1 MHWKNVLL
9 HNLFLPSYL
18 YNLERNGNSVW
29 GVGSLFHV
37 SICAVILLLRVLHWY
52 LLREWNKN
60 TNSKSFLFKYWAR
73 SPADINQVSSVFN
86 SHTSQTCQSLLKV
99 TVVKVFFCCCFII
112 IIIRFCLF
120 VVAAVG
126 WCLHDHRVYTVIKL
140 GKP

>member
-60 TNSKSFLFKYWAR
+60 TTSKSFLFKYWAR

-99 TVVKVFFCCCFII
+99 TVVKVFFVVV
-112 IIIRFCLF
+112 LLLLLLLDF
-120 VVAAVG
+120 VY
-126 WCLHDHRVYTVIKL
+126 LLLLLL
-140 GKP
+140 GDVFMTTEYILWLN